1 MSRLFTFLL
10 IPGFSMMDFA
20 AVAEPLRSA
29 NRMGGDLYRWRT
41 ISQDGQ
47 PVAASN
53 GMSIAVDGALLGLGP
68 EDTLIIVAAY
78 EPMASISAPLTPWLR
93 RQDKAGVTL
102 GGIDT
107 GAFVLAH
114 AGLMK
119 GYRMTV
125 HWEAIDAFL
134 ESYPGLQVSHELYE
148 IDQRRL
154 TSAGGTASMDLMLEL
169 IAQAHG
175 SELALKVAEQFVH
188 GPIRARQVLQRLEAP
203 KRYNFTNR
211 KIHAVIERI
220 EQNLEKDMDVD
231 DLARGVCVTRRHLE
245 RLFRATVQASPAEFR
260 QRLRLD
266 KARQLLQQSDL
277 TILQISVA
285 CGYESPSYFARC
297 YKERF
302 KCTPRQDRAILTGR
316 CSPAQAQ

>member
-41 ISQDGQ
+41 ISQDGLA
-47 PVAASN
+47 VAASN
-53 GMSIAVDGALLGLGP
+53 GMSIAVDGALPDLGP
-68 EDTLIIVAAY
+68 EDTLIVVAAY
-78 EPMASISAPLTPWLR
+78 EPLAAITAQLTQWLR
-93 RQDKAGVTL
+93 RQHRRCVTL

-114 AGLMK
+114 AGLMA
-119 GYRMTV
+119 GYRLTV
-125 HWEAIDAFL
+125 HWEAIDAFS
-134 ESYPGLQVSHELYE
+134 ESYPDLQVSHELYE
-148 IDQRRL
+148 IDRRRL
-154 TSAGGTASMDLMLEL
+154 TSAGGTASMDLMFEL

-175 SELALKVAEQFVH
+175 PELALKVSEQFVH

-203 KRYNFTNR
+203 QRYRFNNR

-220 EQNLEKDMDVD
+220 EQNLEKDINVD

-245 RLFRATVQASPAEFR
+245 RLFRATLQVSPAEFR
-260 QRLRLD
+260 QRLRLE

-285 CGYESPSYFARC
+285 CGYDSASYFARC
-297 YKERF
+297 YKVRF
-302 KCTPRQDRAILTGR
+302 NCTPSQDRGVLTGR
-316 CSPAQAQ
+316 YASA

>member
-1 MSRLFTFLL
+1 MSKLFTFLL
-10 IPGFSMMDFA
+10 IPGFSMMDFS

-41 ISQDGQ
+41 ISQDGM

-53 GMSIAVDGALLGLGP
+53 GMTIAVDGPVLELGP
-68 EDTLIIVAAY
+68 QDTLIVVAAY
-78 EPMASISAPLTPWLR
+78 DPLALINTALVQWLR
-93 RQDKAGVTL
+93 RQDKAGATL

-119 GYRMTV
+119 NSRLTV
-125 HWEAIDAFL
+125 HWEARDSFV
-134 ESYPGLQVSHELYE
+134 ESYPGLHVSHELYE
-148 IDQRRL
+148 IDERRL
-154 TSAGGTASMDLMLEL
+154 TSAGGTSSMDLMLEL

-175 SELALKVAEQFVH
+175 SELALKVSEQFVH
-188 GPIRARQVLQRLEAP
+188 GPIRARQALQRLDAP
-203 KRYNFTNR
+203 KRYNFNNR

-231 DLARGVCVTRRHLE
+231 ELARGVCVTRRHLE
-245 RLFRATVQASPAEFR
+245 RLFRATLQVSPAEFR
-260 QRLRLD
+260 QRLRLE

-277 TILQISVA
+277 SIMQISVA
-285 CGYESPSYFARC
+285 CGYESPSYFARR
-297 YKERF
+297 YKEKF
-302 KCTPRQDRAILTGR
+302 NCTPRQDRAVITGKWAT
-316 CSPAQAQ
+316 PA

>member
-41 ISQDGQ
+41 ISQDGL
-47 PVAASN
+47 PVPASN
-53 GMSIAVDGALLGLGP
+53 GMLIAVDGTLPELMSE
-68 EDTLIIVAAY
+68 EDTLMVVAAY
-78 EPMASISAPLTPWLR
+78 EPMAALLGSLPQWLR
-93 RQDKAGVTL
+93 RQDKAGCTL
-102 GGIDT
+102 GAIDT

-114 AGLMK
+114 AGVMK

-125 HWEAIDAFL
+125 HWEAINSFKEL
-134 ESYPGLQVSHELYE
+134 YPGLQVSQELYE
-148 IDQRRL
+148 IDRRRL
-154 TSAGGTASMDLMLEL
+154 TSAGGTSSMDLMLEL
-169 IAQAHG
+169 IAQDNG
-175 SELALKVAEQFVH
+175 PDLALKVSEQFVH
-188 GPIRARQVLQRLEAP
+188 GPIRGRQVLQRLEAP

-211 KIHAVIERI
+211 KIHAVVERI
-220 EQNLEKDMDVD
+220 ERNLEKDMDVD
-231 DLARGVCVTRRHLE
+231 ELARGVCVTRRQLE
-245 RLFRATVQASPAEFR
+245 RLFRSALQVSPAEFR
-260 QRLRLD
+260 QRLRME

-277 TILQISVA
+277 TVMQISVA

-302 KCTPRQDRAILTGR
+302 KCTPSQDRAIMTGR
-316 CSPAQAQ
+316 CSVA

>member
-1 MSRLFTFLL
+1 MSKLFTFLL

-41 ISQDGQ
+41 ISQDGL
-47 PVAASN
+47 PVPASN
-53 GMSIAVDGALLGLGP
+53 GMSIAVDGTLPELMSE
-68 EDTLIIVAAY
+68 EDTLMVVAAY
-78 EPMASISAPLTPWLR
+78 DPMAALMESLPQWLR
-93 RQDKAGVTL
+93 RQDKAGCTL
-102 GGIDT
+102 GAIDT

-114 AGLMK
+114 AGVMK

-125 HWEAIDAFL
+125 HWEAIDSFKEL
-134 ESYPGLQVSHELYE
+134 YPDLQVSHELYE
-148 IDQRRL
+148 IDRRRM
-154 TSAGGTASMDLMLEL
+154 TSAGGTSSMDLMLEL
-169 IAQAHG
+169 IAQDNG
-175 SELALKVAEQFVH
+175 PDLALKVSEQFVH

-211 KIHAVIERI
+211 KIHAVVERI
-220 EQNLEKDMDVD
+220 ERNLEKDMDVD
-231 DLARGVCVTRRHLE
+231 ELARGVCVTRRHLE
-245 RLFRATVQASPAEFR
+245 RLFRSALQVSPAEFR
-260 QRLRLD
+260 QRLRME

-277 TILQISVA
+277 TIMQISVA

-302 KCTPRQDRAILTGR
+302 KCTPSRDRAIMTGR
-316 CSPAQAQ
+316 CSVA